1 MGSHMK
7 KTVLYAFLII
17 FGLIFAYPFL
27 WMLSATL
34 KPEPEIGSIG
44 LISGSFSLD
53 NYRVVFNKINVGRAF
68 FNSILVSLCVTASVI
83 IFGSIIGYA
92 LARLNFF
99 GKTLII
105 NTILFTMVIPFQ
117 ITMIPMYILMVKF
130 GWIDSYLALIVP
142 AMISSFG
149 ILLFRQ
155 FFLDIPQ
162 DLIDAARMDGCGEAT
177 ILFRIIW
184 PLSTPV
190 IITVAILTFM
200 ASWNDVLW
208 PLIVIREQ
216 DFMTMPQVVTL
227 FKTGGAADS
236 QLGVELA
243 AAALLA
249 IPIVVIY
256 AFFQKYFIESMAS
269 SGLKS

>member
-1 MGSHMK
+1 
-7 KTVLYAFLII
+7 
-17 FGLIFAYPFL
+17 
-27 WMLSATL
+27 MLSATL
-34 KPEPEIGSIG
+34 KPEIEIGS
-44 LISGSFSLD
+44 LNLLSENLSFD
-53 NYRVVFNKINVGRAF
+53 NYSVVFNKTNIIRAF
-68 FNSILVSLCVTASVI
+68 FNSVFVSICVTGSVI
-83 IFGSIIGYA
+83 FFGSIVGYA

-99 GKTLII
+99 GKS
-105 NTILFTMVIPFQ
+105 TIFNAMLFTMVIPFQ
-117 ITMIPMYILMVKF
+117 ITMIPLYILMVKF
-130 GWIDSYLALIVP
+130 GWIDTYLALIMP
-142 AMISSFG
+142 AAISTFG

-162 DLIDAARMDGCGEAT
+162 DLIDAARMDGCNEWT

-184 PLSTPV
+184 PLSKPV

-208 PLIVIREQ
+208 PIIVVRAEDI
-216 DFMTMPQVVTL
+216 MTMPQVVAL

-249 IPIVVIY
+249 IPIIIVY

>member
-1 MGSHMK
+1 MN
-7 KTVLYAFLII
+7 KTSLYIFLII
-17 FGLIFAYPFL
+17 FGIVFAYPFL

-34 KPEPEIGSIG
+34 KPEVEIGS
-44 LISGSFSLD
+44 LSLLSSNFSFD
-53 NYRVVFNKINVGRAF
+53 NYRVVFTKINVGRAF
-68 FNSILVSLCVTASVI
+68 FNSIFVSLCVTGSVI
-83 IFGSIIGYA
+83 VFGSIVGYA

-99 GKTLII
+99 GKSLIF
-105 NTILFTMVIPFQ
+105 NTMIFTMVIPFQ

-142 AMISSFG
+142 AMTSTFG

-162 DLIDAARMDGCGEAT
+162 DLIDAARIDGCNEWT

-200 ASWNDVLW
+200 ANWNEVLW
-208 PLIVIREQ
+208 PMIVVRVQ
-216 DFMTMPQVVTL
+216 DIMTMPQVVAL

-249 IPIVVIY
+249 IPIILIY
-256 AFFQKYFIESMAS
+256 SFFQKYFIESMAS
-269 SGLKS
+269 SGLKN

>member
-1 MGSHMK
+1 MK
-7 KTVLYAFLII
+7 KASLYIFLII
-17 FGLIFAYPFL
+17 FGLLFAYPFL

-34 KPEPEIGSIG
+34 KPEIEIGSLNI
-44 LISGSFSLD
+44 ISSNFNLE
-53 NYRVVFNKINVGRAF
+53 NYRVVFNKIDVGRAF
-68 FNSILVSLCVTASVI
+68 FNSLFVSFCVTGSVI
-83 IFGSIIGYA
+83 VFGSVVGYS

-99 GKTLII
+99 GKSLIF
-105 NTILFTMVIPFQ
+105 NTMLFTMVIPFQ

-130 GWIDSYLALIVP
+130 GWIDTYLALIVP
-142 AMISSFG
+142 AMISTFG
-149 ILLFRQ
+149 ILMFRQ

-162 DLIDAARMDGCGEAT
+162 DLIDAARIDGCNEWT

-208 PLIVIREQ
+208 PIIVIRAQ
-216 DFMTMPQVVTL
+216 DFMTMPQVVAL

-249 IPIVVIY
+249 IPIIIIY

-269 SGLKS
+269 TGLKS

>member
-1 MGSHMK
+1 MK
-7 KTVLYAFLII
+7 KVTLYIVLII
-17 FGLIFAYPFL
+17 FGLIFTYPFL

-34 KPEPEIGSIG
+34 KPELEIGS
-44 LISGSFSLD
+44 LNLLSENFSFE
-53 NYRVVFNKINVGRAF
+53 NYRVVFNKINIGRAF
-68 FNSILVSLCVTASVI
+68 INSIFVSLCVTASVI
-83 IFGSIIGYA
+83 FFGSIVGYA
-92 LARLNFF
+92 LARLKFW
-99 GKTLII
+99 GKSFIF
-105 NTILFTMVIPFQ
+105 NMMLFTMVIPFQ
-117 ITMIPMYILMVKF
+117 ITMIPLYILMVKF
-130 GWIDSYLALIVP
+130 GWIDTYLALIMP
-142 AMISSFG
+142 AAISTFG

-162 DLIDAARMDGCGEAT
+162 DLIDAARVDGCSEWT

-208 PLIVIREQ
+208 PIIVIRAQ
-216 DFMTMPQVVTL
+216 DFMTMPQVVAL

-249 IPIVVIY
+249 IPIILIY
-256 AFFQKYFIESMAS
+256 SFFQKYFIESMAS

>member
-1 MGSHMK
+1 M
-7 KTVLYAFLII
+7 I
-17 FGLIFAYPFL
+17 
-27 WMLSATL
+27 SATL
-34 KPEPEIGSIG
+34 KPEIEIGSIG
-44 LISGSFSLD
+44 LLSD
-53 NYRVVFNKINVGRAF
+53 NFTLYNYITVFEKINVGRAF
-68 FNSILVSLCVTASVI
+68 FNSLFVSVCVTLSVI
-83 IFGSIIGYA
+83 VFGSMVGYA
-92 LARLNFF
+92 LARLRFF
-99 GKTLII
+99 GKS
-105 NTILFTMVIPFQ
+105 TILNIMIFTMVIPFQ
-117 ITMIPMYILMVKF
+117 ITLIPMYILMVKF
-130 GWIDSYLALIVP
+130 GWIDTYLALIVP
-142 AMISSFG
+142 AMISTFG

-162 DLIDAARMDGCGEAT
+162 DLIDAARIDGCNEWT

-208 PLIVIREQ
+208 PLIVVRAE

-227 FKTGGAADS
+227 FKTGGHSDS

-249 IPIVVIY
+249 IPIIVIY
-256 AFFQKYFIESMAS
+256 AFFQRYFIYRIKK
-269 SGLKS
+269 LNRIYI